1 MVRRSVKIMWFQ
13 INQNLATVRV
23 ILLFLLIF
31 IFIFSSVRPVCDFA
45 SAYEIGITPW
55 VFSLITNDYICQLV
69 IMAVAILLFCNAPFK
84 SEAHNYILVRSGN
97 LPWTM
102 GICLYIMLMSFLYV
116 ILILA
121 AGIVAILPRL
131 QLDAGWGQTWS
142 TLARVPQFYSQ
153 FGISLSVNDYIIGK
167 YRPVEAVVISFVL
180 EWACCT
186 WLGLVT
192 YFFNNATETMAGSV
206 VAAAFVFLDI
216 TIENEWSYAFFKIS
230 PVTMAQLRTLSS
242 THSIYHMTLGYAT
255 FFFTISISAFV
266 GLCLL
271 TPYVKKQF
279 SFIRQRKVE

>member
-1 MVRRSVKIMWFQ
+1 MARRSVKIMWFQ

-55 VFSLITNDYICQLV
+55 VFPSITNDYICQLV
-69 IMAVAILLFCNAPFK
+69 IMAAAILLFCNAPFK

-97 LPWTM
+97 LPWSI

-131 QLDAGWGQTWS
+131 QPDGGWGQTWG
-142 TLARVPQFYSQ
+142 TLARAPQLYNQ
-153 FGISLSVNDYIIGK
+153 YGISLSVNDYIIGK
-167 YRPVEAVVISFVL
+167 YSPVEAMVISFVL

-192 YFFNNATETMAGSV
+192 YFFNNATETMTGSV

-216 TIENEWSYAFFKIS
+216 TIENEWSYALFKIS

-242 THSIYHMTLGYAT
+242 THSIYQMTLQYAIS
-255 FFFTISISAFV
+255 FFVISIATLV

-271 TPYVKKQF
+271 TPYIKKQF
-279 SFIRQRKVE
+279 SIITRRKVE

>member
-1 MVRRSVKIMWFQ
+1 MVRRSVRIMWFQ

-23 ILLFLLIF
+23 IMLFLLIF

-45 SAYEIGITPW
+45 GAYEIGITPW
-55 VFSLITNDYICQLV
+55 VFPLITNDYICQLV
-69 IMAVAILLFCNAPFK
+69 IMAAAILLFCNAPFK

-102 GICLYIMLMSFLYV
+102 GVCLYIMLLSFLYV
-116 ILILA
+116 MMILA
-121 AGIVAILPRL
+121 AGIVAILPHL
-131 QLDAGWGQTWS
+131 QPSAGWGQTWG
-142 TLARVPQFYSQ
+142 TLARSPQFYSQ

-167 YRPVEAVVISFVL
+167 YRPVEALVISFAL

-192 YFFNNATETMAGSV
+192 YFFNNATETMFGSV

-242 THSIYHMTLGYAT
+242 THSIYHMTIGYAT
-255 FFFTISISAFV
+255 SFFTISILAFV

-271 TPYVKKQF
+271 TP
-279 SFIRQRKVE
+279 